1 MPSAAAA
8 EAVGFGE
15 PWKRTRVQPGEPS
28 DPFLMTGY
36 DHKELELQ
44 HDADKAV
51 TFALEADLCGD
62 GQCTVVQDFVV
73 PSGDTVR
80 HVFPRGWSA
89 YWVRLRV
96 DVACAATALRALV
109 CGLTRESP
117 SVYAGPSRDTE

>member
-1 MPSAAAA
+1 MPPAADA
-8 EAVGFGE
+8 ESVGFGG
-15 PWKRTRVQPGEPS
+15 PWKRTRFQPSEPS

-62 GQCTVVQDFVV
+62 GQCTVVQRFVV
-73 PSGDTVR
+73 PSGETVR
-80 HVFPRGWSA
+80 HVFPRGWSVC
-89 YWVRLRV
+89 WVLLRV
-96 DVACAATALRALV
+96 DVACTATALCALA

-117 SVYAGPSRDTE
+117 SVYAGASRGAA